1 MTREPARLARAKR
14 PARFAPASPVSSAA
28 PANRAARELAAD
40 LRALGVRPG
49 QDLLVHC
56 SMRRVGPVPGGAA
69 TLLRALRSATGP
81 QSTLVVPAQTR
92 MTSLSSTAFRA
103 ATGAL
108 DAEGMAWFIAT
119 MAAFDP
125 ATTPSSGMGVFAE
138 HVRATPGSARSAHP
152 LASFA
157 ALGPRA
163 AECMATHDMD
173 CHLGE
178 RSPLGWLYQA
188 DAAVLLLG
196 VGYSACTAFHLAAY
210 RLPRLPALREYR
222 CLVAAEGAR
231 REFSFTDIELHAD
244 DFEKLGERVDREPF
258 VRRGR
263 VGSAA
268 NCRLLPI
275 RGAVDFAAAWPPFRR
290 RRDAP

>member
-1 MTREPARLARAKR
+1 
-14 PARFAPASPVSSAA
+14 
-28 PANRAARELAAD
+28 

-81 QSTLVVPAQTR
+81 QATIVVPAQTT
-92 MTSLSSTAFRA
+92 MTSLSSRAFRA
-103 ATGAL
+103 ATDAL
-108 DAEGMAWFIAT
+108 DAEGMARFVAS

-125 ATTPSSGMGVFAE
+125 ASTPSSGMGVFAE
-138 HVRATPGSARSAHP
+138 LVRATPGSARSAHP

-163 AECMATHDMD
+163 AECMAAHDMD

-178 RSPLGWLYQA
+178 GSPLGWLYQA

-196 VGYSACTAFHLAAY
+196 VGYSVCTAFHLAEY
-210 RLPRLPALREYR
+210 RLPQPPAWREYR
-222 CLVAAEGAR
+222 CLVAAEGER
-231 REFSFTDIELHAD
+231 RVFSFTDIELYAD
-244 DFEKLGERVDREPF
+244 DFSRLGERVDREPF
-258 VRRGR
+258 VRRGQ
-263 VGSAA
+263 VGSAQG
-268 NCRLLPI
+268 CRLLPI

-290 RRDAP
+290 RRGAS